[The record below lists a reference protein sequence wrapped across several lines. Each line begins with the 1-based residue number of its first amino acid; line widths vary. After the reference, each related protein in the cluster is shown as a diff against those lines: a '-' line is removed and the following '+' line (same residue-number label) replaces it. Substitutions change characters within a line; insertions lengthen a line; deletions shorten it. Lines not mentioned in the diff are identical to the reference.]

1 MRSTLYGTGLFVA
14 RRLGTTIVALIGVTL
29 IVFLL
34 SHEIGDPV
42 YLLLGQHATGA
53 EEAALRHKYGFDRPL
68 LAQYFSYLNDLV
80 HGNLGSSVVNSEA
93 VTTELGQH
101 FPATLELTLA
111 GMLIG
116 IAWTVPLGIIAAIR
130 PGGVVDRVSR
140 YLVRFGV
147 AMPSFWLGM
156 LLVYV
161 FYYILKIA
169 PAPTGELD
177 IGIAV
182 PRDITGMYVA
192 DSLLTG
198 DTQAFWSSLRHLI
211 LPAVTLA
218 VTSCPPILAV
228 TREAMRR
235 VLDSPYIQTARAAG
249 LSQRSIYGRFAL
261 KNATLP
267 ISTMIAMT
275 FGYLLGGTV
284 LVETVFSWP
293 GIGEY
298 AVQSMQSLDY
308 EPVLGI
314 VLLAA
319 VIYLVIYFLTDLFAL
334 VIDPRARRAQ

>member
-1 MRSTLYGTGLFVA
+1 MTGRVYPVA
-14 RRLGTTIVALIGVTL
+14 VFIGRRLVTTVIALVGVTL
-29 IVFLL
+29 IVFLI
-34 SHEIGDPV
+34 SHDVGDPV

-53 EEAALRHKYGFDRPL
+53 EEAALRHKYGFDRSL
-68 LAQYFSYLNDLV
+68 LSQYFSYLNGLL
-80 HGNLGSSVVNSEA
+80 HGNLGSSVVNQEA

-101 FPATLELTLA
+101 FPPTLELSLA
-111 GMLIG
+111 GLIIG
-116 IAWTVPLGIIAAIR
+116 VAWTVPLGIVAARR
-130 PGGVVDRVSR
+130 PGGVVDRASR

-147 AMPSFWLGM
+147 AMPSFWLG
-156 LLVYV
+156 LLLIYLFYYV
-161 FYYILKIA
+161 FKVA
-169 PAPTGELD
+169 PAPTGQLA
-177 IGIAV
+177 IGV
-182 PRDITGMYVA
+182 TTPRSITGMVLV

-198 DTQAFWSSLRHLI
+198 NTAAFDSALSHLI

-218 VTSCPPILAV
+218 VTSCPPILVV

-235 VLDSPYIQTARAAG
+235 SLDSSYIRTARAAG
-249 LSQRSIYGRFAL
+249 LTERSIYGRFAL

-293 GIGEY
+293 GIGQY

-314 VLLAA
+314 VLLASL
-319 VIYLVIYFLTDLFAL
+319 VYLVIYFLTDLFSL
-334 VIDPRARRAQ
+334 VIDPRTRSAQ